1 MASRHLP
8 LADTPASLS
17 GTPPAVA
24 ERSIRVMLVDDS
36 LIVRSVLERII
47 GSQPD
52 FTVCAAVASATDA
65 LDWLAQDRADV
76 IILDIEM
83 PGMTGIAALP
93 RILAEGAHARVL
105 ILSSNCE
112 AGGPAAVEALALGA
126 SDTLA
131 KPGRGS
137 FAGRF
142 SEILVARVR
151 SLAAVPSLRSAV
163 AESEQRISPRVSAPL
178 AMSGPAACIA
188 VAASTGGIPAFA
200 SFIANLDASID
211 APILLTQH
219 LPEAFIGYYAQQI
232 ATASKREVHVARGGM
247 RLVRKAIFL
256 APGDAHLSLARVG
269 THVEIILDRQPVAN
283 GCCPSADPMFA
294 AVAEVFGGDA
304 VGVVLSGMGRD
315 GAEGAAQLRATG
327 ATILAQAPESCVVW
341 GMPGA
346 VATSGVAS
354 AVLNPD
360 AMALL
365 LGRSGNGRSA
375 A

>member
-1 MASRHLP
+1 MASRQVPLSADAPLP
-8 LADTPASLS
+8 S
-17 GTPPAVA
+17 VA
-24 ERSIRVMLVDDS
+24 GRSIRVMLVDDS
-36 LIVRSVLERII
+36 LIVRSVLERIVESAP
-47 GSQPD
+47 GM
-52 FTVCAAVASATDA
+52 TVCASAASAADA
-65 LDWLAQDRADV
+65 LVWLAQDRADV

-93 RILAEGAHARVL
+93 RILAEGANARVL

-142 SEILVARVR
+142 SEILLARVR
-151 SLAAVPSLRSAV
+151 SLATVPALRREPASTPGKAAVRQGRFV
-163 AESEQRISPRVSAPL
+163 Q
-178 AMSGPAACIA
+178 MSGPVDCIA

-200 SFIANLDASID
+200 SFLANLDSAIA

-219 LPEAFIGYYAQQI
+219 LPEAFIGYYSQQI
-232 ATASKREVHVARGGM
+232 ATASKRTVHVAAAGM
-247 RLVRKAIFL
+247 RLEPRTVYL
-256 APGDAHLSLARVG
+256 APGHAHLSLARLG
-269 THVEIILDRQPVAN
+269 PHVEIVLDDQPVTN
-283 GCCPSADPMFA
+283 GCCPSADPMFS
-294 AVAEVFGGDA
+294 AVANVFGSTA

-315 GAEGAAQLRATG
+315 GAVGAAQLRSAG
-327 ATILAQAPESCVVW
+327 GVILAQAPESCVVW

-346 VATSGVAS
+346 VANNGVAN

-360 AMALL
+360 AMAVL
-365 LGRSGNGRSA
+365 LGQQYARQAVS
-375 A
+375 